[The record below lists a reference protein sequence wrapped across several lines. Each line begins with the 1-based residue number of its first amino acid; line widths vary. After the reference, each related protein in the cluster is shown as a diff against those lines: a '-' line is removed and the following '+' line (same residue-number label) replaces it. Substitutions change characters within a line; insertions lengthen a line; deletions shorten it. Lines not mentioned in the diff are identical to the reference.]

1 MKIPFSKYIFVA
13 SFLLLLLLATRSEND
28 LSLSSKSTD
37 QVDFA
42 EMNSEE
48 ILAIVEINIQ
58 RRKDKSTQHEDGTFK
73 FPNVFDALRFIF

>member
-1 MKIPFSKYIFVA
+1 MKTPFSKFIFVA
-13 SFLLLLLLATRSEND
+13 SFVLLLLSATRSEND
-28 LSLSSKSTD
+28 LSLSSKSSA
-37 QVDFA
+37 QVDLA

-48 ILAIVEINIQ
+48 ILAIAEKNIQ